1 MRAHRASVCM
11 NRANNLQAQGQ
22 HGAAETLYAEA
33 QSLFDALPDSE
44 AVRTHRASVRMNR
57 AGNLQA
63 QGQHGA
69 AESLYAQAQPLFDAL
84 PDSDAVRVDRA
95 KVRSNRIRNLI
106 ISGRPDAVRGTW
118 AEGVQ
123 VLQSLHGH
131 SGSDYGQLVRRY
143 SRDGIRLF
151 RRGVLSLSECETAVL
166 ALCRSGIDHLDCAP
180 EVLMEESGAPP
191 ASAKDIAA
199 LMSLAVSWL
208 IEIGHTGQAVAL
220 LTEYSGRYANAQRLL
235 AEEAASPPQEA
246 ERHPVTQ
253 LRLQLRDANWA
264 LRAWEAQST
273 RGDDFAL
280 EQARLRQERDT
291 LRDALLA
298 AVREHGAGETSHDLS
313 TAFLSQRLGPE
324 GRALVLL
331 LRVSEPDGDGMD
343 DIRDQALALVLAP
356 GATDFQRV
364 PLPEG
369 VWLAAAHPDKLPQ
382 ATISSSPQRGAN
394 TRHGQ
399 PVMASGL
406 AVRAAVDA
414 GWAAIIPFL
423 GNAREVFVG
432 VNQHLAQLPWQ
443 VAEDEGGRK
452 LYVHYGVH
460 RVVQAL
466 EAGPTAAVAAPD
478 PQRPLGVLA
487 HSPEDTLVIGQSL
500 LPPIPGVEADQA
512 IALALYP
519 TCEPLR
525 GREDFLRSTSP
536 LLQLSCHG
544 LPDWVHSGPDEPEA
558 GFTSV
563 YDFDRALRE
572 RKQVLDALILLAC
585 STGQAN
591 DNAWGEVQG
600 WSAVLGDRARLV
612 VAPLYPVDDLLCS
625 LFVLILLREWQ
636 ACGDLR
642 QALTRTRT
650 RLRSGQWADSDAQ
663 TESLCAQ
670 WYAALSQAYDDDPD
684 PIEQARGY
692 AEARH
697 LLYRDPNPVPD
708 NRLESAALQRL
719 TEAFVV
725 FG

>member
-1 MRAHRASVCM
+1 
-11 NRANNLQAQGQ
+11 
-22 HGAAETLYAEA
+22 
-33 QSLFDALPDSE
+33 
-44 AVRTHRASVRMNR
+44 
-57 AGNLQA
+57 
-63 QGQHGA
+63 
-69 AESLYAQAQPLFDAL
+69 
-84 PDSDAVRVDRA
+84 
-95 KVRSNRIRNLI
+95 
-106 ISGRPDAVRGTW
+106 
-118 AEGVQ
+118 
-123 VLQSLHGH
+123 
-131 SGSDYGQLVRRY
+131 
-143 SRDGIRLF
+143 
-151 RRGVLSLSECETAVL
+151 
-166 ALCRSGIDHLDCAP
+166 
-180 EVLMEESGAPP
+180 
-191 ASAKDIAA
+191 
-199 LMSLAVSWL
+199 
-208 IEIGHTGQAVAL
+208 
-220 LTEYSGRYANAQRLL
+220 
-235 AEEAASPPQEA
+235 
-246 ERHPVTQ
+246 
-253 LRLQLRDANWA
+253 
-264 LRAWEAQST
+264 
-273 RGDDFAL
+273 
-280 EQARLRQERDT
+280 
-291 LRDALLA
+291 
-298 AVREHGAGETSHDLS
+298 
-313 TAFLSQRLGPE
+313 
-324 GRALVLL
+324 
-331 LRVSEPDGDGMD
+331 
-343 DIRDQALALVLAP
+343 LVLAP

-460 RVVQAL
+460 QVVQAL
-466 EAGPTAAVAAPD
+466 EADPTAAVAAPD

-500 LPPIPGVEADQA
+500 LSPIPGVEADQA
-512 IALALYP
+512 IALALCP

-525 GREDFLRSTSP
+525 DREAFLQSTSP

-544 LPDWVHSGPDEPEA
+544 LPDWVHTGPDEPQA

-663 TESLCAQ
+663 TEGLCAQ
-670 WYAALSQAYDDDPD
+670 WYAALGQAYDDDPD